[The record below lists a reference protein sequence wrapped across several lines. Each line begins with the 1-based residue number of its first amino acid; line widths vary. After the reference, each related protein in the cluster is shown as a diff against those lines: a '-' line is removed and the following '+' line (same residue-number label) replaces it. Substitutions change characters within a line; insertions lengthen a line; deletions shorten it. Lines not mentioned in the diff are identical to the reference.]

1 MLKHILSAL
10 CLFFTLASL
19 GQQALYNPSI
29 DVQHYEFNVR
39 VSDANDSLYGRAV
52 ITVRFTEKTNA
63 VRFDLMNINDTARG
77 MMVLEVKENG
87 KPLLFTHRNNVI
99 NISLAKNAVLDEVRK
114 FEISYK
120 GIPADGLIISK
131 NKFGHRTLFGDNWP
145 NRARNW
151 IPCKDH
157 LSDKAA
163 VDFIVTAPD
172 HYKVVAN
179 GVKTEEKDLAGHFH
193 LTHWKEEAPLPTKVM
208 VIGIADFAV
217 DYPGEVEGIPV
228 SSWIFPEQ
236 QEKGFYDYAQAL
248 EILPY
253 FIKNVGPYPYKKLAN
268 VQSKTIFGG
277 MENAGAIFYYEGSVT
292 GTRKSESLLAH
303 EIAHQWFGDGAT
315 EADWPHIWL
324 SEGFATEMTN
334 LYMENKYGRDTL
346 VKSLQND
353 RKQVIAFTKR
363 KKVPVVDTSAGTN
376 IMQLLNTNSYQKGG
390 WVLHMLRSEVGDDV
404 FWKSIRQYY
413 AAFRGKN
420 ASSKDLQN
428 IFEKVSGRD
437 LGIFF
442 NQWLYTPEN
451 PTLKFTWS
459 YDTITKK
466 FTATVDQLT
475 NTVFVFK
482 LRYTIGI
489 PDNGGIIQGVEISQR
504 STTFTVSLDGRM
516 AVDKVANVALD
527 PFCELLFEGMVV
539 AK

>member
-1 MLKHILSAL
+1 MVKHILPVF
-10 CLFFTLASL
+10 CLFFTVASF

-29 DVQHYEFNVR
+29 DVQHYEFNVK

-52 ITVRFTEKTNA
+52 ITVRFTEKANA
-63 VRFDLMNINDTARG
+63 VHFDLVNINDTARG
-77 MMVLEVKENG
+77 MMVMEVKENG
-87 KPLLFTHRNNVI
+87 KPLLFKHLNNTI
-99 NISLAKNAVLDEVRK
+99 NISLEKNAALNEVRK

-131 NKFGHRTLFGDNWP
+131 NKSGHRTMFGDNWP

-157 LSDKAA
+157 LSDKAP

-179 GVKTEEKDLAGHFH
+179 GIKTEEKDLAGHFH

-217 DYPGEVEGIPV
+217 DYPGEVDGIPL

-236 QEKGFYDYAQAL
+236 KEKGFYDYAQAL

-253 FIKNVGPYPYKKLAN
+253 FIKNVGPYSYKKLAN

-303 EIAHQWFGDGAT
+303 EIAHQWFGDAAT

-334 LYMENKYGRDTL
+334 LYMESKYGRDTL

-353 RKQVIAFTKR
+353 RKQVITFTKR
-363 KKVPVVDTSAGTN
+363 KKLPVVDTSSGTN

-390 WVLHMLRSEVGDDV
+390 WVLHMLRSELGDDV

-413 AAFRGKN
+413 AAFRGRN
-420 ASSKDLQN
+420 AYSKDLQN
-428 IFEKVSGRD
+428 IFEKVSGKD
-437 LGIFF
+437 LGTFF

-451 PTLKFTWS
+451 PTLKFSWS
-459 YDTITKK
+459 YDTLAKK
-466 FTATVDQLT
+466 FTATVEQLT

-482 LRYTIGI
+482 LGYRIGI
-489 PDNGGIIQGVEISQR
+489 QGGNGIMKAVEINQR
-504 STTFTVSLDGRM
+504 STTFTISLEGKF
-516 AVDKVANVALD
+516 AADKITDVTLD
-527 PFCELLFEGMVV
+527 PLCELLFEGTVTG
-539 AK
+539 K